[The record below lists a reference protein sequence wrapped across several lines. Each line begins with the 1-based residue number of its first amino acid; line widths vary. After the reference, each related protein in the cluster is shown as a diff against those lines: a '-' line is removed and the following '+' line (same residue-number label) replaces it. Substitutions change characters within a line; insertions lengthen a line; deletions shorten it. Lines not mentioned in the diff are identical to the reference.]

1 MRQLPSGLRFLEE
14 TDPVFMLLLGSDAQN
29 GDRFDGDNTVQYRVA
44 GMINGPHGTTAQHL
58 QNLITSKS
66 FHSSDTGGKNLL
78 LLGPGGKHHDRRT
91 NAEFRHMLKLMR
103 LNPLIVHKRAIG
115 AVQIH

>member
-14 TDPVFMLLLGSDAQN
+14 TDPVFMLLVRSDAQN

-66 FHSSDTGGKNLL
+66 FHSSYTGGGICYSLAL
-78 LLGPGGKHHDRRT
+78 
-91 NAEFRHMLKLMR
+91 AENIMTVEPMR
-103 LNPLIVHKRAIG
+103 NSDICSS
-115 AVQIH
+115 